1 MIARLSVWSINTDR
15 AGPVL
20 CTDEGYSARGNDL
33 HSTWVSLLA
42 WVAMT
47 VTFHFHMF
55 LLYEDKELFW
65 CY

>member
-15 AGPVL
+15 VGPVL
-20 CTDEGYSARGNDL
+20 CTDQCHSARGNDL
-33 HSTWVSLLA
+33 HSTWVSLRA

-47 VTFHFHMF
+47 VTLHFLMF
-55 LLYEDKELFW
+55 PLYEDKELFW